1 MQNNPQQQ
9 PLQSFSTTLLLKHG
23 RSNTSPIRTMTNGSI
38 MQNHSMINMNRMY
51 NSLPGHTTAT
61 TTTTNGNGNGEVNGN
76 NVTSPP
82 NGAPPFEVRTLAM
95 IRAQWYLSS
104 SVSDSRDVIHCQSDV
119 ESKCSIIE
127 HPVSVAITDDDCVF
141 AGSIALWLPPGPGL
155 PPSLL

>member
-1 MQNNPQQQ
+1 MQNNRQQQ

-51 NSLPGHTTAT
+51 NSLPGHTAT

-95 IRAQWYLSS
+95 IRAQ
-104 SVSDSRDVIHCQSDV
+104 
-119 ESKCSIIE
+119 
-127 HPVSVAITDDDCVF
+127 
-141 AGSIALWLPPGPGL
+141 
-155 PPSLL
+155 

>member
-38 MQNHSMINMNRMY
+38 MQNHQDKKIMQNHAMINMNRMY
-51 NSLPGHTTAT
+51 NSLPGHTAT
-61 TTTTNGNGNGEVNGN
+61 TTTSNGNGNGEVNGN

-95 IRAQWYLSS
+95 IRAQ
-104 SVSDSRDVIHCQSDV
+104 
-119 ESKCSIIE
+119 
-127 HPVSVAITDDDCVF
+127 
-141 AGSIALWLPPGPGL
+141 
-155 PPSLL
+155 